1 MELKNTLKNIHL
13 SKGKPFNLSGG
24 DIWVNLDI
32 FKKFGKFW
40 YYDIFLIRKKI
51 NFNSKIYLGHD
62 AGFDNLI
69 PVEGYDKTET
79 YGLFIFKDNINLVWE
94 DGEDMDKDF
103 LLFYR

>member
-13 SKGKPFNLSGG
+13 SKGKPFNLMGE

-32 FKKFGKFW
+32 FKKFGEFW
-40 YYDIFLIRKKI
+40 YYDIFLIRKKVD
-51 NFNSKIYLGHD
+51 SVKIYVSND

-69 PVEGYDKTET
+69 SIIGYDDKEN
-79 YGLFIFKDNINLVWE
+79 YGLFIFKNNINLVWE
-94 DGEDMDKDF
+94 DGEDMEKDF